1 MVSALILAGGQSS
14 RMGQDKASLSF
25 SGIPLLRRVYDVA
38 AHCTESVS
46 VITPWPERYQ
56 ALLPAACQ
64 WIVERSPNGSRGST
78 QGPVVGFSHGLRY
91 LMASAQL
98 TPWVLL
104 LACDLPCLEVEVL
117 IGWMGD
123 LSSVD
128 PLAIAALPCRASSQD
143 DVHPNPDKQWEPLCG
158 FYRASCVDSLQEF
171 IAGGGRSFQRWLR
184 NEQIEA
190 LDMGDRRAQTMLMN
204 CNTPDDLSAI
214 QNRHHDQPSR
224 IPD

>member
-1 MVSALILAGGQSS
+1 MKQSNERSPNMVSALILAGGQSA
-14 RMGQDKASLSF
+14 RMGKDKASLPIG
-25 SGIPLLRRVYDVA
+25 GIPLLQRVYDVA

-56 ALLPAACQ
+56 ALLPASCQ
-64 WIVERSPNGSRGST
+64 WILEPSPDGDARGST
-78 QGPVVGFSHGLRY
+78 QGPVLGFAHGLRY

-117 IGWMGD
+117 SGWIDD
-123 LSSVD
+123 LLSVD
-128 PLAIAALPCRASSQD
+128 PLAIAALPCHASSQD
-143 DVHPNPDKQWEPLCG
+143 DVHPNTDKQWEPLCG

-184 NEQIEA
+184 DEQVEA
-190 LDMGDRRAQTMLMN
+190 LEMGDRRAQTMLMN

-214 QNRHHDQPSR
+214 R
-224 IPD
+224 